1 MHHLHQ
7 QAQQQT
13 QIFGAD
19 PIASDYKYIETIS
32 KDAVQYI
39 LTGNVAEGNP
49 LTVYDNKQE
58 SNPQNI
64 TVTNGTKWFLKLK
77 LVSISNTGGLAGLP
91 VFHETEAI
99 ASGIPVGAP
108 AVSNVSFNYGTNT
121 LSFTVNPEGAILTE
135 LISFHEMGRGDAID
149 LLTEVSN
156 SGALQSQYTGDIT
169 VTHTD
174 SLMISGGNTSKK
186 VTIIAN
192 HGHGMTYAVS
202 P

>member
-1 MHHLHQ
+1 MVCL
-7 QAQQQT
+7 
-13 QIFGAD
+13 D
-19 PIASDYKYIETIS
+19 WL
-32 KDAVQYI
+32 V
-39 LTGNVAEGNP
+39 N
-49 LTVYDNKQE
+49 
-58 SNPQNI
+58 NI
-64 TVTNGTKWFLKLK
+64 
-77 LVSISNTGGLAGLP
+77 
-91 VFHETEAI
+91 
-99 ASGIPVGAP
+99 
-108 AVSNVSFNYGTNT
+108 SFNYGTNT

-135 LISFHEMGRGDAID
+135 LISFHDMGRGDAID

-174 SLMISGGNTSKK
+174 SLMISGGDTSKK